1 MLKGIMLIAKEVG
14 SRVVAEGIENE
25 EEACLLSHHEVDFA
39 QGYYFARP
47 AVFNHQLLL
56 SL

>member
-1 MLKGIMLIAKEVG
+1 MLKGIILIAKEVG

-25 EEACLLSHHEVDFA
+25 EEATLLSRHEVDFV

-47 AVFNHQLLL
+47 SCL
-56 SL
+56 